1 MAFGR
6 PPISDLSL
14 QSQYEAVGLNL
25 GRYGPCTKGIF
36 VVKSR
41 RDGKKIIQKSM
52 APDYIASGKAES
64 ELSILRELQHKNV
77 VEYIDAF
84 IVDQDGNYDGSL
96 YMEYC
101 EHGNLQDYLDTRM
114 GIQDTWIGELAI
126 WGLLKQLVNAV
137 AYLQYGIHDA
147 VSATSPIT
155 GVAPGWR
162 GVAHCDIRPWNIF
175 LRSRGDGNNESFPDV
190 VLGDFGFAQ
199 RADDNTTLNLGA
211 TEEDNHW
218 RAFKLRSLNIGSA
231 LDGWSIGAIIQ
242 TSCRLGTLE
251 PAWFSMACLSPI
263 WGVGD
268 VGLRYSQELDEV
280 VGALM
285 FDVLQ
290 GLTQIRD
297 IVPKIKLYSQQASR
311 GQLTARMHPKTHGT
325 ISGELE

>member
-14 QSQYEAVGLNL
+14 QGQYEAVSLNL

-41 RDGKKIIQKSM
+41 RDGKKIIQKRM
-52 APDYIASGKAES
+52 APHYIASGKAKN
-64 ELSILRELQHKNV
+64 ELSILRELQHRMLLD
-77 VEYIDAF
+77 ISMH
-84 IVDQDGNYDGSL
+84 SL
-96 YMEYC
+96 LTKLETMTAVSTWGIAYMETC
-101 EHGNLQDYLDTRM
+101 KTIWT
-114 GIQDTWIGELAI
+114 IQDAWIGELAI
-126 WGLLKQLVNAV
+126 WGLLKQLANAV

-155 GVAPGWR
+155 GAAPGWR

-175 LRSRGDGNNESFPDV
+175 LRSRGDGNNENFPDI
-190 VLGDFGFAQ
+190 VLGDFGLAQ
-199 RADDNTTLNLGA
+199 RANDNTTLNLGA
-211 TEEDNHW
+211 TEEDNYW
-218 RAFKLRSLNIGSA
+218 RAFKLRNLNIESA

-242 TSCRLGTLE
+242 TSCRLGTFE
-251 PAWFSMACLSPI
+251 PAWLSMWAYLSPI
-263 WGVGD
+263 WGVWG

-290 GLTQIRD
+290 RRPQIRE
-297 IVPKIKLYSQQASR
+297 ISPKIQLYSQQASR
-311 GQLTARMHPKTHGT
+311 GQLTARMHHKTHGT